1 MQRMQVVEATER
13 WVDHRLRAVAGA
25 LDLPCPVRESFLF
38 AAHFAFY
45 AQCTESDVTLQ
56 RAAKRIFVHAGL
68 PCDAV
73 VVLWKAGL
81 GQRARAD
88 RDGDSW
94 FLEIDAVFKGNASAL
109 GAILARLVAHA
120 LITVRNLPR
129 AGHAVDE
136 VDVDL
141 AIMLA
146 GLGPLVLGH
155 DATYG
160 ALRPRLVRYVY
171 ARVCAA
177 LRVGL
182 GRSLAAGM
190 FDGSLKSSLIAL
202 WPRMSR
208 TPLPFH
214 TLDTHVIIRCFC
226 ARRLRV
232 PTGARGTTTCPAC
245 KRRRD
250 FDGRS
255 CRTLAQTEPAPLRP
269 QAVPVTTT
277 WQRLVHATLEI
288 SLLARALTVLVVA
301 VIATLIAIR

>member
-1 MQRMQVVEATER
+1 MQVVEATER
-13 WVDHRLRAVAGA
+13 WVDGRLRAVASA

-38 AAHFAFY
+38 AADYAFY

-73 VVLWKAGL
+73 VVLWKVGL
-81 GQRARAD
+81 GQPARAD

-94 FLEIDAVFKGNASAL
+94 FIELDAVFKTNASAL
-109 GAILARLVAHA
+109 GAILARQAAHA
-120 LITVRNLPR
+120 LITARHVAR
-129 AGHAVDE
+129 AGHVVDE

-141 AIMLA
+141 AVMIT

-155 DATYG
+155 DAMYG

-177 LRVGL
+177 LAVGL
-182 GRSLAAGM
+182 GRSLAAGR
-190 FDGSLKSSLIAL
+190 FDGSLKSALVAL

-214 TLDTHVIIRCFC
+214 ALDTHVIIRCFC

-245 KRRRD
+245 KRRRG
-250 FDGRS
+250 FDGRA
-255 CRTLAQTEPAPLRP
+255 CRARSQSEPVPLPR
-269 QAVPVTTT
+269 QAVPVVTA
-277 WQRLVHATLEI
+277 WQRLVHAVLDI

-301 VIATLIAIR
+301 VIAILIALA